1 MQSELPALYHI
12 RRAPSRCRKKDAG
25 IFRHRCFLTAGGLVP
40 PASQNQ
46 RRHTRFMPQQHL
58 TMQTAVSTSTLPT
71 AKSNRRTVNEPCS
84 RMVPGVLICPAYC
97 LRCFAV
103 DRSSRFRI
111 RCPARFPADCS
122 ARRRILCRCF
132 RMPRRVRRRDP
143 GRTASP
149 CCTARAVPAPGVAA
163 TPVRRRRESA
173 GRRECPRR
181 TRCRRVPWCLI
192 RTNYS

>member
-84 RMVPGVLICPAYC
+84 RMVPGVDLPAALLIACGALRLTAPAASE
-97 LRCFAV
+97 FAV
-103 DRSSRFRI
+103 L
-111 RCPARFPADCS
+111 PAF
-122 ARRRILCRCF
+122 L
-132 RMPRRVRRRDP
+132 
-143 GRTASP
+143 RTALPGAGSCAGASGCRAACGVEIRDELLLHAVLHAQCRRPESP
-149 CCTARAVPAPGVAA
+149 QRLCAGGGNRQAGENVPAARGAAGCRGV
-163 TPVRRRRESA
+163 
-173 GRRECPRR
+173 
-181 TRCRRVPWCLI
+181 
-192 RTNYS
+192 